1 MRARHKCESCTE
13 ASSVIDDSDL
23 DLVSKVIE
31 EVLAKDLDRIRTIKK
46 LKEETIQCY
55 INHT

>member
-1 MRARHKCESCTE
+1 MRARHKCENCTE
-13 ASSVIDDSDL
+13 APIVIDDSDL

-31 EVLAKDLDRIRTIKK
+31 EVLAKDLDRIRAIK
-46 LKEETIQCY
+46 LKEETKCD